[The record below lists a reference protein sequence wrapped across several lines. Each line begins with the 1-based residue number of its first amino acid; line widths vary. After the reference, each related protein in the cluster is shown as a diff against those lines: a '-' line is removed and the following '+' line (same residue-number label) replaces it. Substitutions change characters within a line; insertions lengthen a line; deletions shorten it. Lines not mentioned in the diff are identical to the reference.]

1 VNIFWPAFCRVGR
14 LTICAAIRPKK
25 LSLAAG
31 VTFMPQHSRLTLNIQ
46 KKTYIFFRTSDTKVK
61 SKTKTVVESYSML
74 HHAVRTFS
82 FIGTFLFCYISA
94 CLLCIFL
101 YQEVRRKKMHF
112 VVFTYHTSSTH
123 LFTVIP
129 HGPKL
134 RATTCYT
141 RINERIKSIN
151 HCMHVGREYIFCTSR
166 DSE

>member
-46 KKTYIFFRTSDTKVK
+46 KNIHFFQNFRYK
-61 SKTKTVVESYSML
+61 SKIEDENSSRVLLNAAPCSED
-74 HHAVRTFS
+74 
-82 FIGTFLFCYISA
+82 FLLYWNVFVLLYL

-112 VVFTYHTSSTH
+112 VIFTYHTSSTH

-141 RINERIKSIN
+141 RINENIKSIN